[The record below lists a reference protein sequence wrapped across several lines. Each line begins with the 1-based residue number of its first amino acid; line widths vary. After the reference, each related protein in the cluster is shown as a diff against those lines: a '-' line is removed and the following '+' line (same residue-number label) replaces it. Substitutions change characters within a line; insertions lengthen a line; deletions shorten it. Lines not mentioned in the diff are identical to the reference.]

1 MPEVGELGLIK
12 KNISLGGLAEIR
24 GVSALRKKDDDE
36 GEIQLE
42 IKAGFRNISDTH
54 IERAQLTTK
63 LIDQRDAEI
72 ESNVDYNPVPSKSA
86 YLFQPSFWGIKSG
99 KAKNAEIKF
108 SGSIF
113 VPLDTFTAEA
123 EATLNDAD
131 WLVIA
136 SPGVFKYRWNYN
148 VECDFVNLSN
158 HQIPRNILLRDV
170 GKYLPELK
178 ESNEVF
184 KSLKII
190 SSMQNSHN
198 YSDIDWIIRIYKRL
212 IAIASSLEERDKI
225 LDSMIELQETNERF
239 TQRDLK
245 KLEELIKK

>member
-1 MPEVGELGLIK
+1 MAKNTSGQMKITKFTYENPDSDGDIRLEGKVVIENITDFDVELVKISCTVLNSSGVTVGGDVSDFEDVFITPKSTEDLDLNLGWSYHKDVFEDKLDKMTVLVTATSYKRDFVKIGSLEMPEVGELGLIK

-123 EATLNDAD
+123 EATLNDD
-131 WLVIA
+131 
-136 SPGVFKYRWNYN
+136 
-148 VECDFVNLSN
+148 D
-158 HQIPRNILLRDV
+158 
-170 GKYLPELK
+170 
-178 ESNEVF
+178 
-184 KSLKII
+184 
-190 SSMQNSHN
+190 
-198 YSDIDWIIRIYKRL
+198 
-212 IAIASSLEERDKI
+212 
-225 LDSMIELQETNERF
+225 
-239 TQRDLK
+239 
-245 KLEELIKK
+245 